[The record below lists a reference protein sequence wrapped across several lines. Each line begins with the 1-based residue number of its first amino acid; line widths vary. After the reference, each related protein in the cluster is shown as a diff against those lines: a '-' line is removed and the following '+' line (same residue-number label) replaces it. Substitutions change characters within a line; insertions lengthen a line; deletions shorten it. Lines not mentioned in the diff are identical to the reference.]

1 VDFDPQSW
9 ALWGLV
15 VTSVYL
21 CTAGIAQQIV
31 PARMQGAKRLP

>member
-1 VDFDPQSW
+1 VAFDPQSW

-21 CTAGIAQQIV
+21 TFAGIAQQIIPEKNA
-31 PARMQGAKRLP
+31 PA

>member
-9 ALWGLV
+9 AHWGLV
-15 VTSVYL
+15 ITSVYL

-31 PARMQGAKRLP
+31 PPRIQGAKRLP